1 MTYRELRRQQ
11 QVRFNKLPMKAAFGR
26 KQFEDMMKS
35 WGLTTSEGDCAKVM
49 ELCGGAYCLKS
60 DWPLFEDYFDNAD
73 RERREFLSTAE
84 GLKSALIYE
93 FGNYECGYTM
103 NPADAV
109 EALGFTMQDTKDEC
123 QLIGRVFD
131 AAWREYLDECE

>member
-1 MTYRELRRQQ
+1 MTYEELRKQQ
-11 QVRFNKLPMKAAFGR
+11 QARFNKLPMKAAFGY

-35 WGLTTSEGDCAKVM
+35 WGLTTSERDCAKVM
-49 ELCGGAYCLKS
+49 EICGGAYCLKS
-60 DWPLFEDYFDNAD
+60 DWPLFEDYFDTAD
-73 RERREFLSTAE
+73 RERHEFLATAE

-103 NPADAV
+103 NPEDAV
-109 EALGFTMQDTKDEC
+109 EALGFTMQDTKDES

-131 AAWREYLDECE
+131 AAWREYLDDCE